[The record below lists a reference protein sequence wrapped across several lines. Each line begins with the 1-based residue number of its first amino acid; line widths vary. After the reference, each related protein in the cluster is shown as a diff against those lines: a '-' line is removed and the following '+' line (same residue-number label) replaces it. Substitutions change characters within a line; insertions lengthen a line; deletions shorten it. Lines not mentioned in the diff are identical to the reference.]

1 MDSEIQLV
9 SDGDGLAI
17 IGEATAV
24 EQFVA
29 AEGLE
34 STELG
39 QPRLASVLRAG
50 AAAGQG
56 GSDIAANSGRWVKLT
71 EESARA
77 IQKYG
82 LAESK
87 TPGIRY
93 AMAGRPGAS
102 KAWLQVERGPG
113 GLLGNPAALA
123 SLAGIMSQLAMQ
135 ETLNEILDY
144 LAGIDAKVD
153 DILRA
158 QKDAVLAD
166 LGGAR
171 SVIKEGMTV
180 WEHVGRVGEVTWS
193 KVQGTPE
200 KIDRTQDYALRQ
212 LVALTNKV
220 EHKARVDDLAKTL
233 KEAEPEVQLWLAV
246 LADCF
251 QLRDAVAILELD
263 RVLDAAPVELDRH
276 RLGLRKARQDRLEL
290 ITQATGQ
297 LLARMDAAA
306 GTANA
311 RVLMNPVHSPAVV
324 HSRNR
329 VVTAVDDFDRPLGIE
344 RPGQPLIARRWLQA
358 ATDVATGA
366 LEAATGVTGKAI
378 ETATEGAGAAMR
390 LGDETRHRARLA
402 TGELARAIAERKFR
416 LRGQDEDR
424 AEEAGP
430 GERPALD

>member
-1 MDSEIQLV
+1 MDGEIQLV

-17 IGEATAV
+17 IGERTAV

-29 AEGLE
+29 TEGLE
-34 STELG
+34 SRELG
-39 QPRLASVLRAG
+39 LPRLASILGAG
-50 AAAGQG
+50 AAATQAR
-56 GSDIAANSGRWVKLT
+56 SDIAANSGCWLKMT
-71 EESARA
+71 KKSALD
-77 IQKYG
+77 IKKFG

-102 KAWLQVERGPG
+102 KAWVQIEKGPG
-113 GLLGNPAALA
+113 ILSGNPMALA

-144 LAGIDAKVD
+144 LAVIDAKVD
-153 DILRA
+153 DLLRA

-180 WEHVGRVGEVTWS
+180 WEHVERVSEVTWS

-212 LVALTNKV
+212 LVALTDRMERN
-220 EHKARVDDLAKTL
+220 ARVDDLAKTL
-233 KEAEPEVQLWLAV
+233 KEAESEVQLWLAV

-263 RVLDAAPVELDRH
+263 RVLDAAPEELDRH

-290 ITQATGQ
+290 ITQTTGH

-311 RVLMNPVHSPAVV
+311 RVLINPVRSPAVV

-329 VVTAVDDFDRPLGIE
+329 VVTAIDDFDRPLGIE
-344 RPGQPLIARRWLQA
+344 RARQPLSARRWREA

-366 LEAATGVTGKAI
+366 LDAATEVTDKALG
-378 ETATEGAGAAMR
+378 TATEGADTAMR
-390 LGDETRHRARLA
+390 LGNATRDRALLA
-402 TGELARAIAERKFR
+402 TSEFASRIAERA
-416 LRGQDEDR
+416 LRMRGHDEDP
-424 AEEAGP
+424 AEEG
-430 GERPALD
+430 

>member
-17 IGEATAV
+17 IGERTAV
-24 EQFVA
+24 EQFIA

-34 STELG
+34 SRELG
-39 QPRLASVLRAG
+39 LPRLASILGAG
-50 AAAGQG
+50 SAAVQA
-56 GSDIAANSGRWVKLT
+56 GSDIAANSGRWLKVTKK
-71 EESARA
+71 SALD
-77 IQKYG
+77 IKKFG

-102 KAWLQVERGPG
+102 KAWVQIEKGPG
-113 GLLGNPAALA
+113 ALLGNPMALA
-123 SLAGIMSQLAMQ
+123 SLAGIMSQLAI
-135 ETLNEILDY
+135 EDTLNEILDY
-144 LAGIDAKVD
+144 LAVIDAKVD

-180 WEHVGRVGEVTWS
+180 WEQVGRVSEVTWA

-212 LVALTNKV
+212 LVALTNRF

-233 KEAEPEVQLWLAV
+233 KEAESEVQLWLAV

-263 RVLDAAPVELDRH
+263 RVLDVAPKELDRH

-290 ITQATGQ
+290 ITQTTGH

-311 RVLMNPVHSPAVV
+311 RVLVNPVKSPTVV

-329 VVTAVDDFDRPLGIE
+329 VVAAIDEFDRPLGIE
-344 RPGQPLIARRWLQA
+344 RAGQPLSARRWLEA
-358 ATDVATGA
+358 ATDVAAGA
-366 LEAATGVTGKAI
+366 LDAATQVTDKALG
-378 ETATEGAGAAMR
+378 TATEGADAAMR
-390 LGDETRHRARLA
+390 LGNETRDRALLA
-402 TGELARAIAERKFR
+402 TSEFASRIA
-416 LRGQDEDR
+416 DR
-424 AEEAGP
+424 ALRMRAHDGDHAEEG
-430 GERPALD
+430 